1 MKGGGIMVDP
11 NTITH
16 FNDIYDST
24 NRKILSFITAKCNNT
39 SDISDI
45 FQDTYMELYKVITK
59 RGLDY
64 IKNSDAFV
72 MKIAKQKLYRYYS
85 LFDRLKSIIPMLT
98 INDKGEEVNIVDLEM
113 LDFVIEEKIFEDALV
128 TQINEFI
135 SEKSKDIQKI
145 FYLFYY
151 LDMTIP
157 EIAKLL
163 SMNESNVKN
172 KLYRTLKE
180 LRKLYFRKDGRNYE

>member
-1 MKGGGIMVDP
+1 MVDP